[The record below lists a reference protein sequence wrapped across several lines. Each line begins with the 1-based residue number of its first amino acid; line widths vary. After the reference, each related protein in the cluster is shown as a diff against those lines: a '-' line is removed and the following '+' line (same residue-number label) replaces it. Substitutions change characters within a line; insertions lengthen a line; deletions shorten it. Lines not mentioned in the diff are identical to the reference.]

1 MQSRLG
7 RAVISTVVCGAVA
20 LMAAGSVA
28 FASTPPGGTVSLPP
42 LVVMATPAVGHKLP
56 PGHPEINGAIRALER
71 AKTHLQ
77 AAAHDFNG
85 HRADA
90 LAACDQA
97 IKQLQIIIAY
107 DK

>member
-7 RAVISTVVCGAVA
+7 RAVISTGISGIVA
-20 LMAAGSVA
+20 LMAASSVA
-28 FASTPPGGTVSLPP
+28 SASTPPGGTVSLAPV
-42 LVVMATPAVGHKLP
+42 VVMAP
-56 PGHPEINGAIRALER
+56 PVAAHRAAPHPEINGAIRSLQQ
-71 AKTHLQ
+71 AKAYLQ

-90 LAACDQA
+90 LASCDAA
-97 IKQLQIIIAY
+97 IKQLQIIISY

>member
-7 RAVISTVVCGAVA
+7 RAVISTGVSGMVAFMAATSVA
-20 LMAAGSVA
+20 L
-28 FASTPPGGTVSLPP
+28 ASTPPGGTVSLTPV
-42 LVVMATPAVGHKLP
+42 VVMAPPAVAHRAAP
-56 PGHPEINGAIRALER
+56 HPEINGAIRSLQQAR
-71 AKTHLQ
+71 AYLQ

-90 LAACDQA
+90 LASCDAA
-97 IKQLQIIIAY
+97 IKQLQIIVAY